1 MKYKDLCYAAL
12 GAAVICVL
20 SPISIPIGAVP
31 ITLSLLAVLLISG
44 ILPTK
49 LALPAVACYIALGAV
64 GVPVFAGFM
73 GGAQVLAGPTGGFIM
88 GYLPATLLVPL
99 GSKSKIKTAFFMGL
113 SAILCYIVGSA
124 WLSASTDANFVTTL
138 GTTFITC
145 AIPDALKIT
154 AAVLLSHAINDR
166 LTKTCDQSRSRG
178 IR

>member
-1 MKYKDLCYAAL
+1 MRYRDLCYAAL

-64 GVPVFAGFM
+64 GVPIFAGFV
-73 GGAQVLAGPTGGFIM
+73 GGAQVLAGPTGGFII

-99 GSKSKIKTAFFMGL
+99 GQKSRTKTALFMGL
-113 SAILCYIVGSA
+113 STIACYIIGSA
-124 WLSASTDANFVTTL
+124 WLSVSTDVSFATTL

-145 AIPDALKIT
+145 TVPDALKII
-154 AAVLLSHAINDR
+154 ASALLSHAIKDR
-166 LTKTCDQSRSRG
+166 LAKISDQPRSRE